1 MLRLTQGQVGR
12 IIGAT
17 EGGIKLVC
25 SIAKKWDITPRWIR
39 ELWRRP
45 GCGREA
51 PVIKE
56 AGLLRTSAPG
66 IFSLLAQP

>member
-1 MLRLTQGQVGR
+1 
-12 IIGAT
+12 
-17 EGGIKLVC
+17 VC

-51 PVIKE
+51 PVLEE